1 MLFLGPIKEQRFQ
14 STAISEPRETGE
26 SRKNQSQ
33 DLFAVKIARDT
44 DTSKNIQAVTLKNC
58 QKMGVKQYE
67 NK

>member
-44 DTSKNIQAVTLKNC
+44 DTSKNI
-58 QKMGVKQYE
+58 
-67 NK
+67 